1 MNLLFSVPLGNMK
14 KLYVAPKFVIESYSA
29 TTPIGPLRK
38 ELTIFLSN
46 ILNQSHFFLIHF
58 YFNKVLTNQSH

>member
-46 ILNQSHFFLIHF
+46 ILNQSR
-58 YFNKVLTNQSH
+58 